1 MTPSPRLLL
10 TGATGFIG
18 RYLLQELKDSGYEV
32 WVAVRSESNRSGL
45 ASESIVEVDYGSTAQ
60 MKSAFEEI
68 GGFDYVVHNA
78 GVTKCS
84 HRSTFMEVNY
94 RNTTRLL
101 RALEALAQRPK
112 CFFYM
117 SSMSS
122 FAPNLTTQPL
132 RSDSPQQPITEYGRS
147 KLAAEKA
154 IAASVIPHVILCPT
168 GVYGKGDQDYI
179 LSIQTMKRGFSFV
192 SGTTPQ
198 LLSFV
203 HVRDVARAVSFLLQH
218 PESYGMR
225 YLLSDGKDYTDQ
237 DFTEI
242 VSQLIGRH
250 VREVRVPLRL
260 VKRACYIGDKV
271 GKIIG
276 KPLVF
281 NQDKYP
287 ILAQH
292 NWLCDITPLLSL
304 GFQPQYDLRS
314 GIAEALDLPRK
325 ENL

>member
-1 MTPSPRLLL
+1 MTPPRLLL

-18 RYLLQELKDSGYEV
+18 HYLLQELKDSGYEV
-32 WVAVRSESNRSGL
+32 WVAVRSESNRKAL
-45 ASESIVEVDYGSTAQ
+45 ESERVIEVDYSSIEQ
-60 MKSAFEEI
+60 MRAAFEEI

-84 HRSTFMEVNY
+84 HPKTFMEVNY
-94 RNTTRLL
+94 GNTVRLL
-101 RALEALAQRPK
+101 SALEQQSCRPL
-112 CFFYM
+112 CFLYM

-122 FAPNLTTQPL
+122 FAPNLTEQPL
-132 RSDSPQQPITEYGRS
+132 RSDSPQNPITEYGRS
-147 KLAAEKA
+147 KLAAEVA
-154 IAASVIPHVILCPT
+154 ISASEIPHVILCPT

-179 LSIQTMKRGFSFV
+179 LSIQTMKKGLSFV
-192 SGTTPQ
+192 SGSTPQ

-203 HVRDVARAVSFLLQH
+203 YVRDVARAVSFLLQH

-225 YLLSDGKDYTDQ
+225 YLLSDGRDYTDR
-237 DFTEI
+237 DFTQI

-314 GIAEALDLPRK
+314 GIAEALGITYK
-325 ENL
+325 SI